1 MDYNLK
7 DKIKVTDEFL
17 AELIAKSWREAEA
30 LQQQVTNIDT
40 STVIGA
46 EVVKALQNTCT
57 NYYVFAGCLE
67 SIADKLNDDVFSIT
81 DSDTSVDN
89 SENNTKLSEPETVQ
103 DESIDIISTDNANNF
118 EPFEYFVDFDEP
130 LGNPI
135 SDQDLYG
142 N

>member
-57 NYYVFAGCLE
+57 NYYVLAGCLE

-89 SENNTKLSEPETVQ
+89 SENNTKLSVPETVQ
-103 DESIDIISTDNANNF
+103 DKSIDVISTDNANNF

-130 LGNPI
+130 LGDPI